1 MAPTSFNYENTPSD
15 NIEPEKRKAVM
26 SKSAKT
32 KAEKMFASPQDKGNQ
47 IAIEK
52 EKRQQDRAE
61 HQAMLRGLRLAK
73 EAAEKKAAE

>member
-1 MAPTSFNYENTPSD
+1 
-15 NIEPEKRKAVM
+15 M

>member
-1 MAPTSFNYENTPSD
+1 
-15 NIEPEKRKAVM
+15 
-26 SKSAKT
+26 
-32 KAEKMFASPQDKGNQ
+32 MFASPQDKGNQ